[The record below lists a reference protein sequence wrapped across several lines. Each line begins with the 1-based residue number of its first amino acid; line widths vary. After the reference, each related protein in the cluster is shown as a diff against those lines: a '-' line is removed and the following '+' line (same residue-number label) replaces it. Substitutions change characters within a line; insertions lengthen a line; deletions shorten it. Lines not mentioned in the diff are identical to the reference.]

1 MRAYNHTHGAPL
13 RARPR
18 AHTHAQACA
27 RRNAVAD
34 YLQLRPQHAQV
45 RLSDCTA
52 MPSVASLGAM
62 WRMRDAIYS
71 LRCGD
76 SGAGQMWLARCVS
89 LDADDMTFKSRDF
102 DAQQRRLSLR
112 PFAGRLGSAAA
123 CFVCLFCPPRS
134 VCLAQRRTP
143 AHPLVCCSG
152 CGVRKRA
159 RVARA
164 IAELAQA
171 AARQWRHDQCAFLRV
186 HTHARVRWMEEQ
198 LPCAHARGPAVRHG
212 MMWPWWAT

>member
-1 MRAYNHTHGAPL
+1 
-13 RARPR
+13 
-18 AHTHAQACA
+18 
-27 RRNAVAD
+27 
-34 YLQLRPQHAQV
+34 
-45 RLSDCTA
+45 
-52 MPSVASLGAM
+52 M
-62 WRMRDAIYS
+62 WRMSDAIYS
-71 LRCGD
+71 LQCGD

-112 PFAGRLGSAAA
+112 PFAGRLGGRLLCLFV
-123 CFVCLFCPPRS
+123 CFVRLLPFVRPSAVPRHIRS
-134 VCLAQRRTP
+134 F
-143 AHPLVCCSG
+143 CCSG

-186 HTHARVRWMEEQ
+186 HTHARVRWMEE
-198 LPCAHARGPAVRHG
+198 
-212 MMWPWWAT
+212 

>member
-1 MRAYNHTHGAPL
+1 MRGYNHTHGAPL
-13 RARPR
+13 RARSR
-18 AHTHAQACA
+18 AYTRAQACA

-62 WRMRDAIYS
+62 WRMSDAIYS
-71 LRCGD
+71 LPCGD

-112 PFAGRLGSAAA
+112 PFAGRLGSARRPLAL
-123 CFVCLFCPPRS
+123 FVCLFVLSAFFR
-134 VCLAQRRTP
+134 LFGP
-143 AHPLVCCSG
+143 APYPGTSARFAAADAAFG
-152 CGVRKRA
+152 NA
-159 RVARA
+159 RVSPVRSQSSHRLPPDSGDMTSAPFYACTRT
-164 IAELAQA
+164 LACA
-171 AARQWRHDQCAFLRV
+171 GWRNSSRVRTHADRQCA
-186 HTHARVRWMEEQ
+186 TA
-198 LPCAHARGPAVRHG
+198 
-212 MMWPWWAT
+212 